1 MRARCSGIGRVVRRC
16 RARSPI
22 STLPRSRR
30 RMQAKY
36 VGFSTQDLTDSVSWW
51 PGAGCGMMLCEVGVD
66 HLSGPGIG
74 TNGALYF
81 STWFGCMYH
90 VVRASMAQGVYLKES
105 KIALGAIFFLHR
117 SALKALMLRLL
128 LEACDSLLV
137 HTLHVQ

>member
-90 VVRASMAQGVYLKES
+90 VVRASMAQGVYLNQGKQDSVGCHLFFASIGIEG
-105 KIALGAIFFLHR
+105 IDVAAALRGL
-117 SALKALMLRLL
+117 
-128 LEACDSLLV
+128 
-137 HTLHVQ
+137 